1 MIKFSAGKDAITS
14 LVREG
19 LLQTLSCILRSYP
32 SPEIQQIILLFL
44 KDVFQ
49 NVQFREF
56 SISHDRIE
64 DIQCICLILFNYLRQ
79 RIALKKTQ
87 QQQTKHNEHILAETA
102 TNILSII
109 FIKGLEGAQ
118 TVKFL
123 ETHGQSIILDLLF
136 DPELQTP
143 SCLLCFSILL
153 RECTQQSNMEFEFSP
168 KAALASDWND
178 VIAQNITVFSM
189 DMWSKFL
196 RSARFLLSSDNLNVS
211 AKAIAVA
218 CISIS
223 IKAQDSEFNR
233 NHPTS
238 FNEEAVHE
246 TIVVIQNSLM
256 DPMWKP
262 SSRLLAVSCLEI
274 ILTSLPIEKA
284 QCIASLEWFD
294 FLVKQAF
301 LSIDTAGLT
310 SSADECAWIP
320 WATLLY
326 VLCPFLLLSGKDVIQ
341 TFFSEEKLDVLQKA
355 TLRNRMNF
363 QGLRCLISIWI
374 SLLKLNVNIINVERA
389 KELKSYFMTVF
400 NDISCQTAHDATSQA
415 ISLSLQDSLSKK
427 TELLQSRLDG
437 SFSMEMSPDST
448 VCILFDA
455 LRFYKMGCVVEDE
468 TIPNKIVE
476 IMRLLNDLQQVNSS

>member
-310 SSADECAWIP
+310 SSA
-320 WATLLY
+320 
-326 VLCPFLLLSGKDVIQ
+326 
-341 TFFSEEKLDVLQKA
+341 
-355 TLRNRMNF
+355 
-363 QGLRCLISIWI
+363 
-374 SLLKLNVNIINVERA
+374 VERA